1 MADLQSEFMMSMAV
15 TIAVAAVIIIL
26 FRRLKQPLILG
37 YLMAGIIAGPL
48 VTAAQ
53 DSVELLARL
62 GIVLLTFSI
71 GLEFNLKKL
80 RKIGIT
86 LIAAGTFEIVLMIG
100 FGFQL
105 GLALGWSALEATL
118 LGAILSVGST
128 MIIVRSLMEAGMMDK
143 ERARIVTGLL
153 IVEDFAAVIIL
164 AAVSGIVSTGG
175 VDPDQ
180 IAMLLIKMGLFV
192 AASIVFGLAAVPRLV
207 DYVGRQQSGE
217 LMVLTVLG
225 LCFSMAYFASFIG
238 FSEAIGA
245 FVMGVL
251 VSESKHLT
259 DVLKQVEPI
268 RDLFGAIFFIAVGM
282 MVDWSLFREFTSF
295 VIPAIIITAVFVAAK
310 FFSCTLSV
318 FVVGFGARNAVG
330 AGLGMLAIGEFSLM
344 IASIAEGSEAI
355 RSTVYPTV
363 VLVTTMTA
371 LIVPYSV
378 KWTDRAADGLKRRV
392 PGPLMLM
399 TSYLNLVIRNLRRR
413 SRTSAPITHEMR
425 NNISNLAVNV
435 VIVLSVLILFL
446 STMPRVDE
454 YAYLVGGNADLLI
467 LIVVSI
473 SLAITVP
480 SVYNI
485 WTRTIRLV
493 EISTSEAMLA
503 TRSGLWVGYNATS
516 KALKWTLLA
525 FYIFVGF
532 VAVAPTM
539 HSLLQEDF
547 LFAAFAIA
555 TISIVM
561 VTLWGSIQTI
571 NKKLCEV
578 FEQKPEVELP
588 TEPEELAEIE
598 NVMELMEGDGSESG
612 PHL

>member
-1 MADLQSEFMMSMAV
+1 V

-37 YLMAGIIAGPL
+37 YLVAGIIAGPL

-53 DSVELLARL
+53 DSVELLAKL

-80 RKIGIT
+80 RKMGIT
-86 LIAAGTFEIVLMIG
+86 LIAAGTFEIILMIG

-105 GLALGWSALEATL
+105 GLALGWSVLEATL

-128 MIIVRSLMEAGMMDK
+128 MIIVRSLMEYGTIDK
-143 ERARIVTGLL
+143 ERARIVMGLL
-153 IVEDFAAVIIL
+153 IVEDFAAVIII

-180 IAMLLIKMGLFV
+180 IAILLIKMGLFV
-192 AASIVFGLAAVPRLV
+192 AASIVFGLAAVPRLI
-207 DYVGRQQSGE
+207 DYIGKQNSGE
-217 LMVLTVLG
+217 LMVVTVLG
-225 LCFSMAYFASFIG
+225 LCFSMAYFASMIG

-251 VSESKHLT
+251 VSESRHLS

-282 MVDWSLFREFTSF
+282 LVDWSLFGDLANF
-295 VIPAIIITAVFVAAK
+295 VIPAIIITGVFVAAK

-344 IASIAEGSEAI
+344 IASIAETSDSI
-355 RSTVYPTV
+355 RSTIYPTV
-363 VLVTTMTA
+363 VLVTAMTA
-371 LIVPYSV
+371 LVVPYSM
-378 KWTDRAADGLKRRV
+378 KWTDKVADGLKRHV

-399 TSYLNLVIRNLRRR
+399 TSYLNLVIRNLRSR
-413 SRTSAPITHEMR
+413 SRTSAPISHEMR
-425 NNISNLAVNV
+425 SNISNLTVNV
-435 VIVLSVLILFL
+435 VIVLSVLIMFL
-446 STMPRVDE
+446 STIPRADD
-454 YAYLVGGNADLLI
+454 YAYLVGGNSDLLM
-467 LIVVSI
+467 LIIVSMC
-473 SLAITVP
+473 LAVTVP

-503 TRSGLWVGYNATS
+503 TRSGVWVGYQATS
-516 KALKWTLLA
+516 TALKWTLLG

-532 VAVAPTM
+532 VAIAPTM
-539 HSLLQEDF
+539 HSLLKED
-547 LFAAFAIA
+547 LSFAAFAVVI
-555 TISIVM
+555 ISAVM
-561 VTLWGSIQTI
+561 AALWSSIQTI
-571 NKKLCEV
+571 NKKICEV
-578 FEQKPEVELP
+578 FEEKLDVDLP
-588 TEPEELAEIE
+588 TEPEELADIE
-598 NVMELMEGDGSESG
+598 DVMELMEGDGSESG